1 MKLLILIL
9 SMFLSPVDETNK
21 TTAPKAQL
29 VPELSVFEPLLG
41 KTFRGEFVGSTPEK
55 PVYDVSKWE
64 RAMNGKAIRVLH
76 SVNDGAY
83 GGETIIMWDAKEK
96 KIGFWYFTTEGFF
109 TQGHFEIN
117 GKVWTSTE
125 KVTGNANGI
134 TEVKATSTLAD
145 DGSLHVSSQ
154 YLTNGKW
161 EKGHEIKY
169 QSAPDAEVKFK

>member
-1 MKLLILIL
+1 MKLYLLLFSLFIA
-9 SMFLSPVDETNK
+9 PTDENI
-21 TTAPKAQL
+21 TTEPPQPQL
-29 VPELSVFEPLLG
+29 TPELSVFEPLVG
-41 KTFRGEFVGSTPEK
+41 KTFRGEFAGSTPEK
-55 PVYDVSKWE
+55 PIYDVSKWE

-83 GGETIIMWDAKEK
+83 GGETIVMWDAKEK

-117 GKVWTSTE
+117 GKVWTSSE

-145 DGSLHVSSQ
+145 DGTLEVSSQ

-161 EKGHEIKY
+161 EKGHDIKY
-169 QSAPDAEVKFK
+169 RVASDAEVKFK